1 MGLFNSMKSLG
12 DEHQKII
19 KTPCLIKIIVQ
30 QGIETATAPAEAQ
43 AHSTANMQA

>member
-1 MGLFNSMKSLG
+1 MGLIDTMTSFG
-12 DEHQKII
+12 DAQQKII

-30 QGIETATAPAEAQ
+30 PRIKPTTAPAEAQ